1 VSAPIIRLMT
11 CGSVDD
17 GKSTLIGRLL
27 VETDSVPD
35 DTVDAARHF
44 RRSGSTIDV
53 GDIDFSLLT
62 DGLEAERDQ
71 GITID
76 VAYRS
81 MTLPNGSRLIIAD
94 GPGHEQY
101 TRNMAVAA
109 SRADIGLVLLDVTKG
124 VRTQTHRHL
133 NICAIMNIPRVILVV
148 NKMDRV
154 DYKEESFRAV
164 ESQLKDA
171 LLSAGIKEAL
181 CIPISALKGENV
193 TSASVNMDWYT
204 GPTLFDAI
212 QTEASIPE
220 NVQAP
225 RVRVQHTIR
234 SGDFRGVAGTLLRGN
249 LSVGDQVVAFPSMK
263 SAHISRIANFDCD
276 RSTALDGDAVTLE
289 LSQEIDISR
298 GQLLLSENESVTSTQ
313 EFSAKLV
320 WMNEKPLTVNRSY
333 MLISGFTHSPAAV
346 IAVTSQVDVTTG
358 QDIERWDVGLNAIA
372 NVKIVTDLP
381 LALLPYKTSRD
392 FGNFILVD
400 RQDFQTVACGIV
412 EHIVE
417 NERNTPHQDYEIS
430 STDRA
435 NQKNQRP
442 CVVWLTGIPG
452 SGKSTIA
459 DALDRVLHLQGK
471 HSYVLDGDNLRNGLN
486 SDLGFS
492 ETDRHENAR
501 RVGEVAKLLTEAG
514 LIVIV
519 ALVSPFED
527 DRRRVRD
534 KFSPG
539 EFFEVFVDT
548 PVDVCANRD
557 PKGHYLKAASGEIS
571 NFTGVGQ
578 MYERPTTPEI
588 VVHGV
593 GDIQANVKVILTA
606 MNLSQSDN

>member
-1 VSAPIIRLMT
+1 MT

-44 RRSGSTIDV
+44 RRSGSTIDA

-81 MTLPNGSRLIIAD
+81 MSLPNGSRLIIAD

-101 TRNMAVAA
+101 TRNMVVAA

-133 NICAIMNIPRVILVV
+133 NICAIMNIPRVIVVV

-154 DYKEESFRAV
+154 DFSEQAFREIEVQINA
-164 ESQLKDA
+164 A
-171 LLSAGIKEAL
+171 LGSAGIQEAT
-181 CIPISALKGENV
+181 CIPISALQGENV
-193 TSASVNMDWYT
+193 TSASAIMNWYS
-204 GPTLFDAI
+204 GPTLFEAI
-212 QTEASIPE
+212 QSEPVSSEGI
-220 NVQAP
+220 QAP

-234 SGDFRGVAGTLLRGN
+234 SDDFRGVAGTLFRGD
-249 LSVGDQVVAFPSMK
+249 LSVGDRVIAFPSMK
-263 SAHISRIANFDCD
+263 SAHITRIAHLEGD
-276 RSTALDGDAVTLE
+276 RTIARDGDAVTLE
-289 LSQEIDISR
+289 LSPEIDVSR
-298 GQLLLSENESVTSTQ
+298 GQLLLSEKEPVISTQ
-313 EFSAKLV
+313 EFSATLI
-320 WMNEKPLTVNRSY
+320 WMNEKPLVLNRSY
-333 MLISGFTHSPAAV
+333 MLISGFTHTPATV
-346 IAVTSQVDVTTG
+346 GSVVTQIDVTTG
-358 QDIERWDVGLNAIA
+358 KDIERWDVHLNAIA
-372 NVKIVTDLP
+372 NVQITTDLP
-381 LALLPYKTSRD
+381 LALLPYETSRD

-412 EHIVE
+412 KRITA
-417 NERNTPHQDYEIS
+417 NERNTPHQDYEVS
-430 STDRA
+430 SLDRA
-435 NQKNQRP
+435 SQKNQRP
-442 CVVWLTGIPG
+442 CVIWLTGIPG

-459 DALDRVLHLQGK
+459 NALDRVLQQRGK
-471 HSYVLDGDNLRNGLN
+471 HSFVLDGDNLRNGLN

-492 ETDRHENAR
+492 EEDRHENAR
-501 RVGEVAKLLTEAG
+501 RVGEVAKLLTDAG

-534 KFSPG
+534 KFTPG
-539 EFFEVFVDT
+539 EFYEVFVDT
-548 PVDVCANRD
+548 PLDICASRD
-557 PKGHYLKAASGEIS
+557 PKGHYLKAASGAIS

-578 MYERPTTPEI
+578 MYEIPTSPE
-588 VVHGV
+588 VTVHGV
-593 GDIQANVKVILTA
+593 GDIQANITEILRA
-606 MNLSQSDN
+606 INLD